1 MADINLGWLTGFD
14 DVKFAPKTL
23 FSQIL
28 NDDNGMTLKDYF
40 FNIINLNKLQVNLAS
55 DEAGTF
61 SAEKEDSNTASLIG
75 VTGTLDVGNGGI
87 GVANPTANA
96 LLVGN
101 GANPIALLGLPSD
114 GTKQFLISTS
124 AGPAYS
130 KLYGSWTQG
139 DASNGPNLNLGFTSD
154 ASDYKGV
161 SGAIPVATATV
172 SGVMSA
178 TAQGFGGL
186 KTFAD
191 GITVL
196 ETTTLSNLV
205 IDGSSAN
212 IDMGGN
218 AIAGVA
224 SPTDGAHAAN
234 KTYVDN
240 IQTTLSQSISDLSDI
255 VGGTSSTGSHH
266 VRLSAL
272 EADNTSN
279 IARLDKLDTY
289 FGGYDENTKAFY
301 ILDGSAESADDCN
314 VVAYFDEDGLHVT
327 ELLVGTD
334 KYTDQISN
342 LQKQDAAIDQSLQ
355 AIYTILGEKSVTTKD
370 HYSWL
375 TEHTTQITDI
385 LAKNLQVNLG
395 STSPAAF
402 STGSFGVTGTLGVGN
417 GGTGRNTL
425 TKHALLVGNDTSE
438 VTLLTQ
444 PSGTE
449 DRFLGYAGDSA
460 GPKYLS
466 LYSTWVAG
474 SATAGPSL
482 KIGFSEAASKGFTLE
497 AIPVA
502 AANATG
508 VVTTGAQTFAG
519 AKTFNDAVTAASSL
533 SVSGNL
539 TTSGTFTSKSII
551 DDGITVTVSKSI
563 AANGGLSLGS
573 SVTVSM
579 GNNIVTNVNTPSAD
593 TDAANKSYV
602 DGQIG
607 NINSILGTD
616 NALGTV
622 FEQLSDLTTKYTTEN
637 GERVAADE
645 VHSGKLDA
653 LEGIVGGALSD
664 GITHQVNLETI
675 FSILGVSTVPAEG
688 EDHNTQLT
696 TLKSSLETAITDLNA
711 AIDTAKADIR
721 DDELVVDFATSG
733 AQAISSGK
741 IGIQGTLAVDSGGT
755 GATTFTANSLLIG
768 NGTDPLKQVST
779 NKGLLLQ
786 NQDGTL
792 SFGGDIKV
800 QWFATASNLD
810 TLINWVS
817 GDGNDQT
824 LVAAASSGSNSGV
837 VASIPMA
844 TEGYCGL
851 MSASSQTFGGSK
863 TFSGDVSMSSTLT
876 VGSQLTANGASRF
889 NGTAYF
895 ESYIGSGLIPSSSYT
910 MLLGN
915 SGNPWGSVYAKEV
928 ILKDASGIGYIKS
941 STATSTITIQD
952 ASVDMTSPIL
962 YLNGQKI
969 VLNSNNYGSSLPTE
983 GMVEGQVFF
992 LLTS

>member
-61 SAEKEDSNTASLIG
+61 SAEKEDSNIASPIG
-75 VTGTLDVGNGGI
+75 VTGTLDVSNGGI
-87 GVANPTANA
+87 GIVNPTANA
-96 LLVGN
+96 LLIGN
-101 GANPIALLGLPSD
+101 GANPVTLLGLPSD

-124 AGPAYS
+124 AGPTYS

-186 KTFAD
+186 KTFVD

-196 ETTTLSNLV
+196 ETTTLNNLV

-212 IDMGGN
+212 IDMGSN
-218 AIAGVA
+218 VIAGVA

-240 IQTTLSQSISDLSDI
+240 IQIT
-255 VGGTSSTGSHH
+255 
-266 VRLSAL
+266 
-272 EADNTSN
+272 
-279 IARLDKLDTY
+279 
-289 FGGYDENTKAFY
+289 
-301 ILDGSAESADDCN
+301 
-314 VVAYFDEDGLHVT
+314 
-327 ELLVGTD
+327 
-334 KYTDQISN
+334 

-355 AIYTILGEKSVTTKD
+355 VIYTILGETSVTTKD

-375 TEHTTQITDI
+375 IEHTTQITDI

-395 STSPAAF
+395 STAPAAF
-402 STGSFGVTGTLGVGN
+402 STGSFGVTGTLAVGN
-417 GGTGRNTL
+417 GGTGRSTL

-474 SATAGPSL
+474 STTAGPAL

-502 AANATG
+502 AENATG

-533 SVSGNL
+533 SVGGDL
-539 TTSGTFTSKSII
+539 TTSGTFTSKSVT
-551 DDGITVTVSKSI
+551 DDGSTVTISKNI
-563 AANGGLSLGS
+563 AANGGLSVGS

-579 GNNIVTNVNTPSAD
+579 GGNIVTNVNTPSAN

-602 DGQIG
+602 DGQIS

-637 GERVAADE
+637 GERIAADQT
-645 VHSGKLDA
+645 HSGRLDN
-653 LEGIVGGALSD
+653 LEAIVGSALDD
-664 GITHQVNLETI
+664 GVTHQTNLETI
-675 FSILGVSTVPAEG
+675 FSILGVNEISTEG
-688 EDHNTQLT
+688 NHETQLS
-696 TLKSSLETAITDLNA
+696 TLRSDLNTAITDLNA
-711 AIDTAKADIR
+711 AIDAAKADIR
-721 DDELVVDFATSG
+721 DDTLVVDFATSG
-733 AQAISSGK
+733 ATAISGGK
-741 IGIQGTLAVDSGGT
+741 VGISGTLAVGSGGT
-755 GATTFTANSLLIG
+755 GTTTLTTNSLLVG
-768 NGTDPLKQVST
+768 NGTDPLKQVSA
-779 NKGLLLQ
+779 NNGLLLK

-800 QWFATASNLD
+800 QWFATTSNLD

-824 LVAAASSGSNSGV
+824 IVMATSTGSNSGV

-851 MSASSQTFGGSK
+851 MSASSQTFGGAK
-863 TFSGDVSMSSTLT
+863 TFSGAVSMSSTLT
-876 VGSQLTANGASRF
+876 IGDQLTANGAARF

-915 SGNPWGSVYAKEV
+915 SGNPWGSVYAKEI
-928 ILKDASGIGYIKS
+928 ILKDANGIGYIKS
-941 STATSTITIQD
+941 STATSTITVQD
-952 ASVDMTSPIL
+952 ASMDMTSPIL

-969 VLNSNNYGSSLPTE
+969 VLNSNNYGTSLPTE

>member
-101 GANPIALLGLPSD
+101 GANPVTLLGLPSD

-154 ASDYKGV
+154 ASDYKGI

-186 KTFAD
+186 KTFVD

-240 IQTTLSQSISDLSDI
+240 IQTALSKSISDLSDI
-255 VGGTSSTGSHH
+255 VGGTSGSNSHH

-289 FGGYDENTKAFY
+289 FGGYDETTKAFY
-301 ILDGSAESADDCN
+301 ILDGSSENTDDCN
-314 VVAYFDEDGLHVT
+314 VVAYFDADGLHVT

-355 AIYTILGEKSVTTKD
+355 TI
-370 HYSWL
+370 
-375 TEHTTQITDI
+375 
-385 LAKNLQVNLG
+385 
-395 STSPAAF
+395 
-402 STGSFGVTGTLGVGN
+402 N
-417 GGTGRNTL
+417 GL
-425 TKHALLVGNDTSE
+425 
-438 VTLLTQ
+438 
-444 PSGTE
+444 
-449 DRFLGYAGDSA
+449 
-460 GPKYLS
+460 
-466 LYSTWVAG
+466 
-474 SATAGPSL
+474 
-482 KIGFSEAASKGFTLE
+482 
-497 AIPVA
+497 
-502 AANATG
+502 
-508 VVTTGAQTFAG
+508 
-519 AKTFNDAVTAASSL
+519 
-533 SVSGNL
+533 
-539 TTSGTFTSKSII
+539 
-551 DDGITVTVSKSI
+551 
-563 AANGGLSLGS
+563 
-573 SVTVSM
+573 
-579 GNNIVTNVNTPSAD
+579 
-593 TDAANKSYV
+593 
-602 DGQIG
+602 
-607 NINSILGTD
+607 LGTD
-616 NALGTV
+616 NALGTI
-622 FEQLSDLTTKYTTEN
+622 FQQLSDLRADYTTEN
-637 GERVAADE
+637 GERIAADE
-645 VHSGKLDA
+645 VHSSKLDA

-664 GITHQVNLETI
+664 GITHQASLQTI
-675 FSILGVSTVPAEG
+675 FNILGVSEVPAEG
-688 EDHNTQLT
+688 NHNTQLT

-721 DDELVVDFATSG
+721 DDTLVVDFATSG

-741 IGIQGTLAVDSGGT
+741 IGIQGTLAVGDGGT
-755 GATTFTANSLLIG
+755 GATTFTANGILLG
-768 NGTDPLKQVST
+768 NGTSALKQVTTST
-779 NKGLLLQ
+779 GLLIK
-786 NQDGTL
+786 NANGVPE
-792 SFGGDIKV
+792 FGGRLYCGWTNGTTAGPTLTYSLKLGDTENDSYSDTVAIPS
-800 QWFATASNLD
+800 ATE
-810 TLINWVS
+810 T
-817 GDGNDQT
+817 Q
-824 LVAAASSGSNSGV
+824 SGV
-837 VASIPMA
+837 VIV
-844 TEGYCGL
+844 G
-851 MSASSQTFGGSK
+851 SQTFGGAK

-876 VGSQLTANGASRF
+876 VGSQLTVNSASRF
-889 NGTAYF
+889 NGTVYF
-895 ESYIGSGLIPSSSYT
+895 ESYIGSSLVPSSSYT

-915 SGNPWGSVYAKEV
+915 TGNPWGSVYAKEV

-941 STATSTITIQD
+941 STATSTITVQD
-952 ASVDMTSPIL
+952 ASMDMTSPIL